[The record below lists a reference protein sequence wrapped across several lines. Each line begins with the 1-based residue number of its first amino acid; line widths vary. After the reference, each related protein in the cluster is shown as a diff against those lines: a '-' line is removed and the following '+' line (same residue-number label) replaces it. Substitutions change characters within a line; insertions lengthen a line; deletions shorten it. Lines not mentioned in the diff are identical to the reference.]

1 MKKFFIRT
9 KIVSLILVI
18 SSIIYWDFFYED
30 MTEAYKCKVLETYTE
45 QAGRRSH
52 TRYTAV
58 IHIIKLNKTTSIN
71 LSTEGYYFANK
82 HKKSGKIVEYYLTK
96 KQISYIND
104 GHRYHDTFIIIR
116 TIILSFCIVLLG
128 YYLCNYNAYIE

>member
-1 MKKFFIRT
+1 MKNFLIIS
-9 KIVSLILVI
+9 KIISLILVI
-18 SSIIYWDFFYED
+18 SSLIYWDFFYED
-30 MTEAYKCKVLETYTE
+30 MKEAYKCKVLETYTE
-45 QAGRRSH
+45 QSGRRSY

-82 HKKSGKIVEYYLTK
+82 YKESEKVVEYYLSK

-128 YYLCNYNAYIE
+128 YYLCNINEYFN